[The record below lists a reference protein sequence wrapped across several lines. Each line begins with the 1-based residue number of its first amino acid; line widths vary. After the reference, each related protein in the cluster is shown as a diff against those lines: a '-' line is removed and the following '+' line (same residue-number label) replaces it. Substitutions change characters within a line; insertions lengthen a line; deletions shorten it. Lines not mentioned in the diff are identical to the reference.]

1 MTKSVLVIAAHPD
14 DELLGVA
21 GTLKKLIKEGH
32 TVISTIVAKGRKE
45 EEHKMKQKMKQAN
58 KEIGIKEVKFLEYEN
73 LKLEQLPLHTL
84 TKEIELLINLYQPQ
98 IIFTHHYGDVNR
110 DHQKVFEA
118 VLTAVRP
125 IPGQSPIDLITF
137 ETVSSSEW
145 NIQTNDKTFKPNYF
159 VNVTDYMDDKIKAL
173 KSYEVEMRNFPH
185 PRSYDGVRYLA
196 RVRGM
201 TVGVPYAE
209 AFELIRRVWL

>member
-21 GTLKKLIKEGH
+21 GTLKKLMNEGS
-32 TVISTIVAKGRKE
+32 TVISVIVAKGRKE
-45 EEHKMKQKMKQAN
+45 EEANMKQTIHQAN

-84 TKEIELLINLYQPQ
+84 TKEIELLINHYQPQ
-98 IIFTHHYGDVNR
+98 TIFTHHYGDVNR
-110 DHQKVFEA
+110 DHQQVFEA

-125 IPGQSPIDLITF
+125 LPDQPPIELITF

-159 VNVTDYMDDKIKAL
+159 VNITDTIDDKIKAL
-173 KSYEVEMRNFPH
+173 ESYEVEMRNFPH
-185 PRSYDGVRYLA
+185 PRSYEGVKYLA

-201 TVGVPYAE
+201 TVGVSYAE
-209 AFELIRRVWL
+209 AFEVIRRVWL